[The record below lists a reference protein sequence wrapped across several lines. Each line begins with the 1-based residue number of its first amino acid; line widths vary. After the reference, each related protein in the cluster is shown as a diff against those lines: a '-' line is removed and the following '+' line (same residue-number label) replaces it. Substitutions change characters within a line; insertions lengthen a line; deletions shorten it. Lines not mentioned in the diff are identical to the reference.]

1 MKLFSMEKDKYTSM
15 ALCLLMSLVSLA
27 TSLNGI
33 AAGVLGTKFL
43 IGTVIV
49 YGAYFFFL
57 IMSLVSNKFA
67 IKNIVLGFIIF
78 FAVVAA
84 ISLWCNPDIDKYIHG
99 TATQTRFERPIF
111 IFFAYTFSGF
121 VLATYL
127 NGYDLLCKYMERFSY
142 AVIVTAFLYYFFFK
156 DDELSKYYM
165 TFSYNMLIHVVFI
178 TLLGIKEFKIGR
190 FICACAGC
198 ILLLVAGCR
207 GALVSYLMCVALYI
221 LTYSFNSVYKKM
233 LVLLITASLIWLVY
247 AYFEE
252 IILFIN
258 KQLINMNITSRTII
272 KLIDEDFTGDSGR
285 SLIQNSLLTN
295 LNPLGH
301 GFFADRI
308 KTGSY
313 AHNLVIEYIYTF
325 GIVGGGILL
334 AAVFITVLRGWMN
347 TKDNN
352 RILLIAFISAGIFKL
367 MFSGSFLN
375 QEPGFYALIGL
386 CISFIKYNKKRE
398 EIITA

>member
-1 MKLFSMEKDKYTSM
+1 M

-33 AAGVLGTKFL
+33 AAGILGTKFL

-99 TATQTRFERPIF
+99 TVDQSRYERPIF
-111 IFFAYTFSGF
+111 IFFMYTFSGF
-121 VLATYL
+121 VLAAYL
-127 NGYDLLCKYMERFSY
+127 KGYDLLCKYMEGLSY
-142 AVIVTAFLYYFFFK
+142 AVIAAAFLYYFFFK

-178 TLLGIKEFKIGR
+178 TLLCIKEFKIGR
-190 FICACAGC
+190 CVCAGAGAV
-198 ILLLVAGCR
+198 LLLVAGCR

-221 LTYSFNSVYKKM
+221 ITYSFNSAYKKM
-233 LVLLITASLIWLVY
+233 LVLLITASLIWLIY
-247 AYFEE
+247 AYFEN

-258 KQLINMNITSRTII
+258 KQLISMDITSRTII
-272 KLIDEDFTGDSGR
+272 KLIDADFTGDSGR
-285 SLIQNSLLTN
+285 SLIQNALLAD

-301 GFFADRI
+301 GFFADRV

-313 AHNLVIEYIYTF
+313 AHNIAIEFIYTF
-325 GIVGGGILL
+325 GIVGGGVLL
-334 AAVFITVLRGWMN
+334 AVLLITILRAWVN
-347 TKDNN
+347 TKGNN
-352 RILLIAFISAGIFKL
+352 RILMIAFLSAGFFKL
-367 MFSGSFLN
+367 LFSSSFLN
-375 QEPGFYALIGL
+375 QEPGFYVLIGL
-386 CISFIKYNKKRE
+386 CISFIKSKKNNNIADIKE
-398 EIITA
+398 